1 MMTLMYLMV
10 AGVVGLIFF
19 GPVGAVLGGVIGIL
33 YGSTQA
39 NYRRII
45 KLEEAIKELKSIKDN
60 KGEL

>member
-1 MMTLMYLMV
+1 MV
-10 AGVVGLIFF
+10 AGVFGLIFF

-33 YGSTQA
+33 YGLTQA

-60 KGEL
+60 NGEL